1 MKKTTLGVLIL
12 GAGLLLAGCG
22 KQATSG
28 QQSVSVGIL
37 QVVQHGS
44 LDQARKGFKAGLQ
57 KELKAHNSKVTVKY
71 HYLNAQGDQSNLNT
85 MSQQLVQQKNDL
97 LVGIATPAAQALA
110 KKTTTVPTLVTAI
123 TDLKAAGL
131 VKSDTKPQTNVSGTS
146 DLMPVGKQLQL
157 LKNMSTGNKPLGIM
171 YNSSEENSVL
181 QVKLAKAYAKKHGIN
196 LKVVSATSTNDVA
209 SVLAGLTGKISGLT
223 YQPII

>member
-37 QVVQHGS
+37 QVSTWFTRPSAQGVQ
-44 LDQARKGFKAGLQ
+44 AGLQ

-85 MSQQLVQQKNDL
+85 MSQQLVQPENDL
-97 LVGIATPAAQALA
+97 
-110 KKTTTVPTLVTAI
+110 
-123 TDLKAAGL
+123 
-131 VKSDTKPQTNVSGTS
+131 
-146 DLMPVGKQLQL
+146 
-157 LKNMSTGNKPLGIM
+157 
-171 YNSSEENSVL
+171 
-181 QVKLAKAYAKKHGIN
+181 
-196 LKVVSATSTNDVA
+196 
-209 SVLAGLTGKISGLT
+209 
-223 YQPII
+223 